1 VWLADP
7 ATGAARQLTD
17 QGAWQHVDSGSVWG
31 SPVSQGSPGSE
42 TGGDELIRFD
52 LKTSAI
58 SSWYR
63 QPLSQLIVIAF
74 HGDRPLG
81 LTSAPSATE
90 IWIISAPGNA
100 VQWSGRPGQEQPG
113 AVHVTGPGIKD
124 GHGLWLG
131 SPEGLLLYSGSGLQR
146 MSATTGWVG
155 AVCS

>member
-1 VWLADP
+1 
-7 ATGAARQLTD
+7 
-17 QGAWQHVDSGSVWG
+17 
-31 SPVSQGSPGSE
+31 
-42 TGGDELIRFD
+42 
-52 LKTSAI
+52 
-58 SSWYR
+58 
-63 QPLSQLIVIAF
+63 VIGF

-81 LTSAPSATE
+81 LTSAPSGTE

-131 SPEGLLLYSGSGLQR
+131 SPEGPLLYSGSGLQR
-146 MSATTGWVG
+146 MSATTGWVA